1 MFGNDDRYIVVALYI
16 SGSTVTP
23 CTSKFDETDSGQKIL
38 ELIRKTHEITEQVT
52 YRGVEIF
59 LSIPLQSFAF
69 VSNYMIAKHE
79 RLINFEWLYF
89 EAGSSIL
96 KPELF
101 EKIYAKTI
109 DRLQMSV
116 T

>member
-1 MFGNDDRYIVVALYI
+1 MFVNDDSNIVVALYI

-96 KPELF
+96 KSELF

-109 DRLQMSV
+109 DRLQMPV